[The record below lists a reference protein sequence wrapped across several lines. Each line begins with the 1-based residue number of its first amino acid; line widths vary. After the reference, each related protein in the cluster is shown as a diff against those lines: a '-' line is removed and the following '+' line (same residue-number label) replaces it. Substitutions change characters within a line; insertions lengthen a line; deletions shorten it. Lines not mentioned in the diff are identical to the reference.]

1 MAFTPKQ
8 LEGLHSYDYFLV
20 GEHKYRTVQWKIVI
34 CRDVESKFL
43 GFLWPTKTRVRDVYL
58 YEAQYARDD
67 VVQGCTTHIYSKDDR
82 LKEDIKFIKDYVAGL
97 WEPTKKEV

>member
-8 LEGLHSYDYFLV
+8 LEGLHSYDYHLV
-20 GEHKYRTVQWKIVI
+20 GSHRQRTVQWKVVI
-34 CRDVESKFL
+34 LRDVESKFL
-43 GFLWPTKTRVRDVYL
+43 GFLWPTKSRVQDVYL

-67 VVQGCTTHIYSKDDR
+67 VVKGYTTHIYNKDDR

-97 WEPTKKEV
+97 WTPTKKET